1 MVLIVSSFFK
11 NIADYFLV
19 LGFKRIRKIFV
30 TFEMSLSVS
39 PADERE
45 NKIKNYMVTV
55 VVWNIRMLFTRFFKK
70 LALNIKE
77 KKIQDAKE
85 SQRNLP
91 KKDESKQ

>member
-55 VVWNIRMLFTRFFKK
+55 VV
-70 LALNIKE
+70 
-77 KKIQDAKE
+77 
-85 SQRNLP
+85 
-91 KKDESKQ
+91 